1 MIVSVGEGKVLVG
14 DNSGFVSY
22 STDGGDT
29 WTKIVK
35 QIGNTGA
42 PVVALATDL
51 AEEGYIYAA
60 LESADKGIYRWQVG
74 VSPGWDTIKSS
85 TGTGHEAYGI
95 AMMDGALYVLTSDGS
110 ASTVHRTL
118 SPHIPKELVGWD
130 PMASSVGFDAS
141 PQGLKISSG
150 SAKLWA
156 IDPSGAALYTYL
168 DTLLGVSPTLIGP
181 VDAASGPMNLISGAP
196 NSIMFTWQKPADEV
210 SGYNLWVA
218 LDSKFDENIG
228 SSTTGVG
235 PAGGSIGGPTPVVS
249 WNVAG
254 GLFNPGT
261 TYYWRVRV
269 ASPIRSGWSE
279 VRSFTVEEATV
290 TPPVVIEEQPPD
302 EITIQP
308 PEVIVNV
315 PPVVEVP
322 ATQTITPAWIY
333 VIIVIGAILVIA
345 VIILIVR
352 TRRAV

>member
-1 MIVSVGEGKVLVG
+1 MIASVAEGEVIVG
-14 DNSGFVSY
+14 SNDGFVSY
-22 STDGGDT
+22 STDAGDT

-35 QIGNTGA
+35 QIGNTAA
-42 PVVALATDL
+42 PVAMTATSL
-51 AEEGYIYAA
+51 TGSTIYAA
-60 LESADKGIYRWQVG
+60 LESSGAGIYRWEVG
-74 VSPGWDTIKSS
+74 TSEAWTTIRSS
-85 TGTGHEAYGI
+85 TSSGYMATGI
-95 AMMDGALYVLTSDGS
+95 AMMEGALYVLT
-110 ASTVHRTL
+110 ASSTDSIVYRSTG
-118 SPHIPKELVGWD
+118 PHIPKDLVFFD
-130 PMASSVGFDAS
+130 QLASSAEFDREPSA
-141 PQGLKISSG
+141 LKISGG

-156 IDPSGAALYTYL
+156 IDSESSPDALYSYG
-168 DTLLGVSPTLIGP
+168 DTMLGVSPTLIGP
-181 VDAASGPMNLISGAP
+181 ADGVSGDMNLISGAP
-196 NSIMFTWQKPADEV
+196 HSVMFTWQKPGDEV
-210 SGYNLWVA
+210 TGYNLWIA
-218 LDSKFDENIG
+218 LDEKFDENI
-228 SSTTGVG
+228 SATGVG
-235 PAGGSIGGPTPVVS
+235 PAGGAIGGPTPVVS